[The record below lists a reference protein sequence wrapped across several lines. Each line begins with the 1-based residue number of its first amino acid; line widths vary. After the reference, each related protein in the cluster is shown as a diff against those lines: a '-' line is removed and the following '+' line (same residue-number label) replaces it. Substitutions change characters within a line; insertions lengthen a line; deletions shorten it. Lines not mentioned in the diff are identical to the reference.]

1 MTGDE
6 KRREVAEN
14 LRHLDDETCAL
25 IDERMHRLTNEMLA
39 GNAVLNIG
47 LCMAMHEAGFET
59 KTLGDFWDLLAD
71 LIDPTCHIVLKP
83 SDSDFSDEPQYLC
96 SRCGKAGIDV
106 YERDDYTLAGI
117 VDHAHY
123 CSYCGARVVRGT

>member
-1 MTGDE
+1 MISDS

-25 IDERMHRLTNEMLA
+25 IDERMYCLTNEELA

-47 LCMAMHEAGFET
+47 LCMAMYEAGFGT

-71 LIDPTCHIVLKP
+71 LIDPK
-83 SDSDFSDEPQYLC
+83 
-96 SRCGKAGIDV
+96 GG
-106 YERDDYTLAGI
+106 DD
-117 VDHAHY
+117 D
-123 CSYCGARVVRGT
+123 

>member
-1 MTGDE
+1 MISDD

-25 IDERMHRLTNEMLA
+25 IDERMHRLTNEELA

-47 LCMAMHEAGFET
+47 LCKAMYEAGFDT

-71 LIDPTCHIVLKP
+71 LIDRPTCDDVGDDWTFRCSACGCGLDIRDV
-83 SDSDFSDEPQYLC
+83 FEGEPTMWKDGAAQVPKFC
-96 SRCGKAGIDV
+96 PN
-106 YERDDYTLAGI
+106 
-117 VDHAHY
+117 
-123 CSYCGARVVRGT
+123 CGANVVMTSD